1 MKKILSFGE
10 IIWDVYE
17 KKALIGGAALNFSAH
32 ASRCGQETYLFSAV
46 GQDELGREAIAIINK
61 FGVRTDF
68 IKHSDKETGR
78 CLVSLDKNGVPSY
91 HVVQDVAYDHIT
103 VSDHDIIAIREMAP
117 DALYF
122 GTLIQRSATSRAA
135 LHKLC
140 REYSFGEIICDINL
154 RKDCYDRS
162 SVEFCLSHATIL
174 KVSEEEEPLLRDIDG
189 YVCNPSSHLSIAE
202 AICENHPQIQHILL
216 TCGAQGCFVY
226 SSQTKTHFYEKA
238 ESVRVASTVGAGDSF
253 TAAFTASYLSGK
265 PVSEA
270 VRSGVALSGFVVSR
284 TEAIPDYTVEDG
296 RIKPKYPLLQAHRGV
311 AAEYP
316 ENTMSAFLAAVKQGY
331 DYIELDP
338 GYTADHQIVV
348 LHDSTVNRT
357 ARNKDGTNID
367 REIRIHDITYEEALQ
382 YDYGTGF
389 SLKFRGEILP
399 KLHDVL
405 RLAHEN
411 GIRIKID
418 NKVQGFPVEA
428 SEALYALVGEFEEA
442 VALTSDNA
450 EMIEFYAKKFPRA
463 ELHYDGAVDEAVL
476 SRLAPLGTRLT
487 VWLPYRSPRTS
498 WVKVPFASEEFCAL
512 VKRYAK
518 LGIWIVEDYEA
529 YEYIC
534 EKYSPDIIE
543 TTGVIKPEK
552 GNGQFFD
559 MHVHSRN
566 SHDSITPVAE
576 CAESCVKKGIS
587 GFAVTDHFDVEYHHE
602 RDILG
607 YIDGSVSEAEAAA
620 KDYVGKVKILKGV
633 EIGEG
638 IWCEDYVREF
648 LKRHDFDVV
657 LSSVHAVRYKNLQEP
672 YSVIDFSTMSD
683 ENLDGYLR
691 LYFDEIYT
699 MLERIPCDIVSH
711 LTCPL
716 RYINGKYKR
725 AVDITKY
732 EKQIDKILRLIID
745 QSLALEVNTSCDAF
759 FMPDEWIIGKY
770 REMGGYLVTIGSD
783 AHVSKNV
790 GKSFEKAID
799 ILRKFGFK
807 NYYYYE
813 NRIGIQCKI

>member
-10 IIWDVYE
+10 IIWDIYE

-61 FGVRTDF
+61 YGVRTDF
-68 IKHSDKETGR
+68 IKCTDKETGR
-78 CLVSLDKNGVPSY
+78 CLVSLDENGVPSY
-91 HVVQDVAYDHIT
+91 RVTQDAAYDNIT
-103 VSDHDIIAIREMAP
+103 VSDDDINTIREIAP

-122 GTLIQRSATSRAA
+122 GTLIQRGAISRAA

-140 REYSFGEIICDINL
+140 RECSFDEIICDINL
-154 RKDCYDRS
+154 RENCYDRS

-174 KVSEEEEPLLRDIDG
+174 KVSAEEEPLLRNMDLYICDP
-189 YVCNPSSHLSIAE
+189 CSHLSIAK
-202 AICENHPQIQHILL
+202 AICEKHPQIKHILL
-216 TCGAQGCFVY
+216 TCGEHGCFVY
-226 SSQTKTHFYEKA
+226 SSKTQAHYYEKA
-238 ESVRVASTVGAGDSF
+238 KSVKVASTVGAGDSF
-253 TAAFTASYLSGK
+253 TAAFIAYYLSEK
-265 PVSEA
+265 SVREA
-270 VRSGVALSGFVVSR
+270 VRFAIELSGFVVSR
-284 TEAIPDYTVEDG
+284 TEAIPNYTIEDG
-296 RIKPKYPLLQAHRGV
+296 KIIPKYPMLQAHRGV

-316 ENTMSAFLAAVKQGY
+316 ENTMSAFCAAVKQGY

-338 GYTADHQIVV
+338 SYTADNKIVV

-367 REIRIHDITYEEALQ
+367 REIRINDISYEEALK

-389 SLKFRGEILP
+389 SLKFKGEVLP
-399 KLHDVL
+399 QLFDVL

-411 GIRIKID
+411 GLKVKID
-418 NKVQGFPVEA
+418 NKVERFPE
-428 SEALYALVGEFEEA
+428 EALDVLYDLVTEFEEE
-442 VALTSDNA
+442 VALTSNNA

-476 SRLAPLGTRLT
+476 SRLSPLGAGLT
-487 VWLPYRSPRTS
+487 VWLPYRSSLTS
-498 WVKVPFASEEFCAL
+498 WVKVPFASEESCAL
-512 VKRYAK
+512 VKRYAR
-518 LGIWIVEDYEA
+518 LGIWIVEDYES
-529 YEYIC
+529 YGYIC

-552 GNGQFFD
+552 GGGQFFD
-559 MHVHSRN
+559 MHVHSRH
-566 SHDSITPVAE
+566 SHDSITPVAA
-576 CAESCVKKGIS
+576 CAESCVEKGIA
-587 GFAVTDHFDVEYHHE
+587 GFAVTDHFDVQYHHE

-607 YIDGSVSEAEAAA
+607 HIDDSVSETEATA
-620 KDYVGKVKILKGV
+620 KDYAGKVKILKGV

-638 IWCEDYVREF
+638 IWCEKYVQE
-648 LKRHDFDVV
+648 LLERHDFDAV
-657 LSSVHAVRYKNLQEP
+657 LSSVHAVRYKNLQKP
-672 YSVIDFSTMSD
+672 YSGIDFSTMSD
-683 ENLDGYLR
+683 EDLDGYLS
-691 LYFDEIYT
+691 LYFDEVFT
-699 MLERIPCDIVSH
+699 MLERIPFDIVSH

-716 RYINGKYKR
+716 RYINDKYKK

-732 EKQIDKILRLIID
+732 EKQIEKILRLMID
-745 QSLALEVNTSCDAF
+745 KSLALEVNTSCDAF

-783 AHVSKNV
+783 AHVSQNIGKN
-790 GKSFEKAID
+790 FEKAID
-799 ILRKFGFK
+799 ILRKFGFE